1 MKLTKVVRERELGR
15 PAERLKEQM
24 EKLLL
29 PEVEE
34 EEKELVEELKE
45 EMEVL
50 PAAEIKEEEK
60 ELVEGLR
67 KQMEVLPAAQLK
79 EEEKELVEELKEQM
93 EVLPAAELK
102 EEEMAKINYSD
113 LEFVETVGSG
123 GFGEVWK
130 GRWKSKDKTV
140 AIKKF
145 KFGEMEREVSQSVW

>member
-1 MKLTKVVRERELGR
+1 MTKVVRERELGR

-29 PEVEE
+29 PEVE

>member
-1 MKLTKVVRERELGR
+1 MTKVVRERELGR
-15 PAERLKEQM
+15 PAERLREQM
-24 EKLLL
+24 EKLML
-29 PEVEE
+29 PEVE

-45 EMEVL
+45 E
-50 PAAEIKEEEK
+50 
-60 ELVEGLR
+60 
-67 KQMEVLPAAQLK
+67 VLPAAQ
-79 EEEKELVEELKEQM
+79 
-93 EVLPAAELK
+93 LK